1 MNQETGKRPTSRSG
15 MLIRKP
21 VREVYDAFIDPL
33 ITTRFWFT
41 RSSGSLEA
49 GQYREWFWDM
59 YDLKVPVWVRNIEP
73 NQKIVLDWGEGRE
86 RNTVEWI
93 FQDLGAKGTFVH
105 INSYGFQGT
114 PEEISDQVADTT
126 GGFHL
131 VLAGLKAWL
140 EHGIQ
145 LNLVADRFPKEIQSE
160 S

>member
-1 MNQETGKRPTSRSG
+1 MNQETHKRPTSRSG

-21 VREVYDAFIDPL
+21 VQEVYDAFINPL

-41 RSSGSLEA
+41 RSSGPLEA

-59 YDLKVPVWVRNIEP
+59 YDIKVPVWVKTIEP
-73 NQKIVLDWGEGRE
+73 DRNIVLDWGEGRE
-86 RNTVEWI
+86 RNTVEWT
-93 FQDLGAKGTFVH
+93 FKDLGATGTFVEIH
-105 INSYGFQGT
+105 SYGFQGT
-114 PEEISDQVADTT
+114 PEEIAEQLAETT

-145 LNLVADRFPKEIQSE
+145 LNLVADRFPKEVQNE
-160 S
+160 T